1 MGSILTQHIEY
12 NLLIQGG
19 NMNREIIFRGKRVD
33 NGEWAY
39 GRGLL
44 QCKDELGNEIVA
56 IFEDIVKSEK
66 YIKKE
71 GRYTLY
77 YEPVKAETLG
87 QYTGLKDKNGK
98 KIFEGDVVI
107 IGEKLKAKVIYYDGA
122 FRMQSEFSPTPID
135 TTDMGYMMREF
146 SVRVI
151 GNIHDNPELI
161 K

>member
-1 MGSILTQHIEY
+1 MS
-12 NLLIQGG
+12 
-19 NMNREIIFRGKRVD
+19 REILFRGKSIGID
-33 NGEWAY
+33 NWLYGKLFKYGLTAPSNVPCICVCVPTSWKEAY
-39 GRGLL
+39 
-44 QCKDELGNEIVA
+44 NFYAVHPNTI
-56 IFEDIVKSEK
+56 
-66 YIKKE
+66 
-71 GRYTLY
+71 
-77 YEPVKAETLG
+77 G
-87 QYTGLKDKNGK
+87 QYTGLKDKNGV

-122 FRMQSEFSPTPID
+122 FRMQSEFSPTLID

>member
-1 MGSILTQHIEY
+1 MT
-12 NLLIQGG
+12 
-19 NMNREIIFRGKRVD
+19 REILFRGQPIGKGGIWMV
-33 NGEWAY
+33 GIGAY
-39 GRGLL
+39 
-44 QCKDELGNEIVA
+44 K
-56 IFEDIVKSEK
+56 
-66 YIKKE
+66 
-71 GRYTLY
+71 THT
-77 YEPVKAETLG
+77 AEHLVLNAKG
-87 QYTGLKDKNGK
+87 DCVEVVHLCQYTGLKDCNGK

-161 K
+161 KKSV

>member
-1 MGSILTQHIEY
+1 MK
-12 NLLIQGG
+12 
-19 NMNREIIFRGKRVD
+19 REILFRGKRS

-39 GRGLL
+39 GSLVV
-44 QCKDELGNEIVA
+44 LGNTDPA
-56 IFEDIVKSEK
+56 I
-66 YIKKE
+66 
-71 GRYTLY
+71 Y
-77 YEPVKAETLG
+77 YEVGKGLVKQLDWCYVSPDTVG
-87 QYTGLKDKNGK
+87 QYTGLTDKNGV
-98 KIFEGDVVI
+98 KIFKGDVVI

-161 K
+161 KKSV